1 MCCTLLAEKYRTRKL
16 RKNRHLRTIAQG
28 CQSISSQLRHVL
40 TIGKKILKQQYLL
53 HMSSQYGDPR
63 PTNGWDRFGSLGHPT
78 NFNGFRVLASLL
90 HQHRSTEVNQTLHGV
105 WPSSGLV
112 HYRYILGLFPL
123 TEFCQVQNSLC
134 VQVLHSPILA
144 ALLHDTRAV
153 GVSQTLRAVQGMEMR
168 NFRSSSFAT
177 ESTTYIPRA
186 AITLGIGPHSSCI
199 LTWTVELYTCKVY
212 HCFL

>member
-112 HYRYILGLFPL
+112 HYIYISGSKSSGGSCPL
-123 TEFCQVQNSLC
+123 TEFWQVQNSLC
-134 VQVLHSPILA
+134 IQILHSPIGLLA
-144 ALLHDTRAV
+144 ALLHGTRAV
-153 GVSQTLRAVQGMEMR
+153 GVSQALRHSAEDATYVRQGGHHVGQWPT
-168 NFRSSSFAT
+168 F
-177 ESTTYIPRA
+177 
-186 AITLGIGPHSSCI
+186 
-199 LTWTVELYTCKVY
+199 
-212 HCFL
+212 